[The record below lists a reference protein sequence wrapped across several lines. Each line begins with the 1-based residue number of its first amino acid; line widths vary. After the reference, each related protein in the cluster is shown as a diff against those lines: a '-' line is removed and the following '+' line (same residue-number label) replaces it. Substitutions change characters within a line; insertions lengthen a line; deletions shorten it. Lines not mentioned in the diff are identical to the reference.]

1 MNGPTDES
9 EGLKAGVARI
19 PEQVVE
25 EVRTRADIVQIVGR
39 YVTLKESGN
48 RLWGLCPFHEEKTPS
63 FSVHRDR
70 QIFYCFGCEAGGDVF
85 AFCMRQSALDFPDV
99 VRSLARELGLEI
111 PEGESG
117 SGEHSRT
124 LYRVNDAALA
134 HFRSELA
141 SSRGAPARA
150 YLRARGVSEDMIE
163 RFQLGYAPARWDGL
177 VEHLGRNSL
186 RAAEQAG
193 LVAKR
198 KIGDGYYD
206 RFRNRIL
213 FPICE
218 PSGNLLGFGGRALG
232 EDETPKYLN
241 SPESPIYRKSRVLF
255 GLPLALEAIRRS
267 GRIVVVE
274 GYFDLIALHRAGIE
288 EGVAPCG
295 TALSVEHVK
304 RLRRYANEV
313 VLLFDGDSA
322 GQRAAERALPVL
334 LEEGLRVR
342 AAFLPLGQDPDDLLE
357 SSGTTALRSC
367 VEGAVPLLDTLIDGA
382 LARGSDH
389 AWGAADVARELRPYL
404 GAIRDPVERASYVRR
419 VSGSLEIPP
428 GALERS
434 LRAERGAPPSRP
446 LRTEST
452 GSRRQTEFDPALVA
466 LLGALGAY
474 PQDAIPAVERLEA
487 EWLQDLEGGELIAE
501 LAAATSMHGGLAV
514 ARLVTPES
522 EQIADQLKA
531 ALPEILLRNE
541 PNDRVAAGRAAR
553 DCVAQLGCRWLDR
566 KLRDL
571 RGRLESCSDSEQ
583 VSQLLEEQQRYM
595 AQRRELWSQVQ
606 QV

>member
-1 MNGPTDES
+1 
-9 EGLKAGVARI
+9 VARI

-70 QIFYCFGCEAGGDVF
+70 QIFYCFGCEASGDVF
-85 AFCMRQSALDFPDV
+85 AFCMLQSALDFPDV
-99 VRSLARELGLEI
+99 VRSLARELGIEI
-111 PEGESG
+111 PEGETG
-117 SGEHSRT
+117 SGERSRA
-124 LYRVNDAALA
+124 LYRANDEALT

-186 RAAEQAG
+186 RTAEQAG

-198 KIGDGYYD
+198 KTGDGYYD

-213 FPICE
+213 FPIRE
-218 PSGNLLGFGGRALG
+218 PAGNLLGFGGRALG

-267 GRIVVVE
+267 GRVVVVE
-274 GYFDLIALHRAGIE
+274 GYFDLVALHRAGFE

-295 TALSVEHVK
+295 TALTTEHAK

-313 VLLFDGDSA
+313 VLLFDGDYA
-322 GQRAAERALPVL
+322 GRRAAERALPVL

-342 AAFLPLGQDPDDLLE
+342 AVFLPLGQDPDDLLE

-367 VEGAVPLLDTLIDGA
+367 VEGAVPLLDTLIDDA

-389 AWGAADVARELRPYL
+389 AWAGADVARELRPYL
-404 GAIRDPVERASYVRR
+404 GAIRDPVERAIYVRR

-428 GALERS
+428 AALERS
-434 LRAERGAPPSRP
+434 LRAERVDPP
-446 LRTEST
+446 LRPRESA
-452 GSRRQTEFDPALVA
+452 GSRRPTEFDPALLA

-474 PQDAIPAVERLEA
+474 PQDTMPVVERLQA
-487 EWLQDLEGGELIAE
+487 EWLQDLEGSELIVE
-501 LAAATSMHGGLAV
+501 LAAATRIHGGA
-514 ARLVTPES
+514 AAAQLVTPES
-522 EQIADQLKA
+522 EQIGDQLKA
-531 ALPEILLRNE
+531 ALPEILLKNE
-541 PNDRVAAGRAAR
+541 PNDRVAAERAAR
-553 DCVAQLGCRWLDR
+553 DCVAQLGRRWLDR
-566 KLRDL
+566 KLRDV

-583 VSQLLEEQQRYM
+583 VAQLLEEQQRYM